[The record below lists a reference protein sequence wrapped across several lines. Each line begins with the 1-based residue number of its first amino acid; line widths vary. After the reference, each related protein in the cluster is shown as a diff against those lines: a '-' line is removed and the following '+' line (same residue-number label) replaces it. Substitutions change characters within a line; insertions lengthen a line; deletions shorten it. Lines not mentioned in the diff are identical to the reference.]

1 MKQLLTLGL
10 IWIGFSS
17 FAAPDTNGSA
27 PILPALKKHFTEA
40 KEMQWVGGD
49 DVVKIEFSFN
59 NQYVTGF
66 YDAEGNLLGLAKNI
80 ISTQLPLLLEK
91 NLREGFTAYW
101 ISGVLEYSTDGSTTY
116 YAMVE
121 NANQK
126 VVLQSSGNSWNILKK
141 IDK

>member
-1 MKQLLTLGL
+1 MKKLITLAL
-10 IWIGFSS
+10 IGISFSS
-17 FAAPDTNGSA
+17 FAGPDSNGSA

-66 YDAEGNLLGLAKNI
+66 YDAEGTLLGLAKNI
-80 ISTQLPLLLEK
+80 VSTQLPLLLEK
-91 NLREGFTAYW
+91 ELREDFSAYW
-101 ISGVLEYSTDGSTTY
+101 ISGVLEYSTEGSTSY

-121 NANQK
+121 NADQK
-126 VVLQSSGNSWNILKK
+126 VVLRSSGNSWSVLKK
-141 IDK
+141 ISK